1 MRTYKLN
8 SLLVEQYFFIINI
21 YSYLLYL
28 AVLSNIC
35 DNMVNIHF
43 LQKVQFN
50 ITSLSFLKI
59 MLQMNT
65 GTYRIAS
72 LIINQS
78 ICLILY
84 KSQSFNLSL

>member
-28 AVLSNIC
+28 AVLSNI
-35 DNMVNIHF
+35 HF

-50 ITSLSFLKI
+50 IARLSFLKI
-59 MLQMNT
+59 ML
-65 GTYRIAS
+65 
-72 LIINQS
+72 
-78 ICLILY
+78 
-84 KSQSFNLSL
+84 